1 MPYSLDTGA
10 RWAWRK
16 FTDNVAG
23 LFVGVLVLMALSTV
37 AMLFTIVGFVVLM
50 GSASDSEGAGIAVGI
65 VLLVLGILAYVGVS
79 AYFASAYTGGLI
91 DIANGVPTTTS
102 SFLRPRYFGT
112 VFALVLLQTLAVLAG
127 SVVFCV
133 GGIIVSFFLA
143 YAVMVVVDKGVGAI
157 EAMKTSVS
165 LVRGHLGDA
174 FVLFLVVTAL
184 TMVIGVLAT
193 PFVQLLTVF
202 AYRRFSGQS
211 VAV

>member
-1 MPYSLDTGA
+1 
-10 RWAWRK
+10 
-16 FTDNVAG
+16 
-23 LFVGVLVLMALSTV
+23 
-37 AMLFTIVGFVVLM
+37 
-50 GSASDSEGAGIAVGI
+50 
-65 VLLVLGILAYVGVS
+65 
-79 AYFASAYTGGLI
+79 
-91 DIANGVPTTTS
+91 
-102 SFLRPRYFGT
+102 
-112 VFALVLLQTLAVLAG
+112 
-127 SVVFCV
+127 VFCV